1 MWRYQKPGFKA
12 LLVAELQKQQQHQQ
26 LCDTLLRAEGVTV
39 PAHSCVLSA
48 ISPQLS
54 TALSSSSVPPAG
66 QKQLVEFGTMGASSL
81 LHVVRLLY
89 SGEMA
94 GEGESE
100 KQEAVSA
107 ATKLGIVGLVE
118 VTGRLGRGGVGTE
131 VGVQTD
137 MVELGEKDVTWRRWE
152 VSDGST
158 IMWKETLSTGK
169 KDALTQTEEIQAS
182 FDPSCQ
188 LVPAYETIDMA
199 QFESLGLANNHLV
212 HPYVPIP
219 LICSRDEAQNLQTS
233 SVAGHPDTLWIA
245 DSQSYLS
252 SSHQAEARILGGE
265 KGGHKQ
271 FEQFCDNIPGF
282 ISHFLNMDPEEASQR
297 GRGKRTFRGT
307 GRARQ
312 RGGAERQAR
321 SPRARRG
328 GMRRGGWMQTVD
340 VQEVGVSRQHKSFL
354 QRCGMP
360 TTMRTGQG
368 GGATGRKLYLKT
380 RHILDLPWSP
390 QKRRGRPKA
399 MDFSLGGPSQISS
412 WMGVGDNKKPEK
424 RSKIQQDTQVPHTA
438 PRPSSHVDSPEHL
451 DCLFDEV
458 MRDTDVRTS
467 SSAPHDQ
474 PPPPPQSCSC
484 TVASCGGDSG
494 YPAGSCIHSATEV
507 VATGRANS
515 ELVLLE
521 PRADADLKAVLEE
534 FLQSFEQQ
542 SGSCVI
548 RKAQEKQDDGRIHS
562 PQHRQ
567 EESTSSR
574 SITQT
579 ATSCNATK
587 RVKAA
592 RKRRRKKRRPLQA
605 KERIHESNPAQSK
618 TSSSSAHQQVSII
631 RKTYPIRSRSKI
643 PHITDQPLPAKRPK
657 TKTQLH
663 GESPISTM
671 SGTPADD
678 GDPLEENQERCE
690 NNAME
695 EEEVV
700 KRAAKRRAQPEEET
714 EDIGSEVKKKHLE
727 PKALLLVKSSEETAM
742 PASAGDTVYIE
753 ETRVIE
759 QNKELTN
766 TNTNTEVS
774 MGRGSEEEEYID
786 VVGGLESIPD
796 PVSITWSLSSVSEE
810 EEVDEEID
818 IIGEANL
825 TSISI

>member
-424 RSKIQQDTQVPHTA
+424 RSKIQQDTQ
-438 PRPSSHVDSPEHL
+438 
-451 DCLFDEV
+451 
-458 MRDTDVRTS
+458 
-467 SSAPHDQ
+467 
-474 PPPPPQSCSC
+474 
-484 TVASCGGDSG
+484 
-494 YPAGSCIHSATEV
+494 
-507 VATGRANS
+507 
-515 ELVLLE
+515 
-521 PRADADLKAVLEE
+521 
-534 FLQSFEQQ
+534 
-542 SGSCVI
+542 
-548 RKAQEKQDDGRIHS
+548 
-562 PQHRQ
+562 
-567 EESTSSR
+567 
-574 SITQT
+574 
-579 ATSCNATK
+579 
-587 RVKAA
+587 
-592 RKRRRKKRRPLQA
+592 
-605 KERIHESNPAQSK
+605 NPAQSK